1 MKKISRQ
8 TDRSKSILIHPENS
22 VSDPEIFTFKGS
34 QILFKL
40 LSTAAEMQDGDG
52 LQKYGKKNKS
62 MSFKGLLTNIAQ
74 SKMADISKMAKSG
87 S

>member
-1 MKKISRQ
+1 
-8 TDRSKSILIHPENS
+8 
-22 VSDPEIFTFKGS
+22 
-34 QILFKL
+34 
-40 LSTAAEMQDGDG
+40 MQDGDG

-87 S
+87 NWILCQFTKQGRRKVWKSGCASSN